1 MSAEQLAEELSAVRE
16 QLEEAQR
23 ELQRVR
29 AGAATAVAAV
39 EKELLEARRESR
51 GSSTPDD
58 AVDGPLRAQLGQL
71 RAALAAA
78 EEARATALRD
88 ASTGRAAAA
97 VREARATELE
107 AQCAELEARCARA
120 ETHAAREAEA
130 LGQDLF
136 VQERESLHAV
146 EAEIRGREARL
157 VASQELLAAELADAQ
172 ALLQGQEPFG
182 EAIVRLG
189 RERQRAD
196 SDRAEAELRASSL
209 EKEVARLRTDNDRLR
224 ARNTALLERE
234 RSRRAK
240 A

>member
-1 MSAEQLAEELSAVRE
+1 MSAEHLAEELSACRE
-16 QLEEAQR
+16 QLEEAHR

-29 AGAATAVAAV
+29 AGAASACAAV

-51 GSSTPDD
+51 GASIPDD
-58 AVDGPLRAQLGQL
+58 DGPLRAQLGQL
-71 RAALAAA
+71 RMALAAA

-88 ASTGRAAAA
+88 ASTGHAAAA

-136 VQERESLHAV
+136 VQEREALCAV
-146 EAEIRGREARL
+146 EAEIRRREARL
-157 VASQELLAAELADAQ
+157 VTSQELLAAELADAQ

-182 EAIVRLG
+182 EAVMRLG

-196 SDRAEAELRASSL
+196 GERAEAELRVSSL

-224 ARNTALLERE
+224 ARNAALLERE